1 MLKLVWLRIDCWK
14 DVYWLKLDV
23 FKGQNK
29 EELSMIEVAHAIL
42 EGKGDT
48 IAFADLTNEVQNYL
62 GKSDEEVRARLSQ
75 FYTDLNEDG
84 SFISLGENVWGLRSW
99 YPYESVDEEVNH
111 PEDEEDQPT
120 KKKRRKKVN
129 AFLADV
135 ADDDD
140 VIDYSDDD
148 PEDEDLDVEDEAELA
163 VTDDDS
169 SDDLTEYKA
178 DLQSIGDDDD
188 DEDDDALE
196 DGIEGQLS
204 EFSEDDD
211 EDEEDEDDDL

>member
-1 MLKLVWLRIDCWK
+1 M
-14 DVYWLKLDV
+14 KLDV

-135 ADDDD
+135 TDDDD

-148 PEDEDLDVEDEAELA
+148 PEDEDLDADDGVDLA
-163 VTDDDS
+163 ATDDVAG
-169 SDDLTEYKA
+169 DDLTEYKA
-178 DLQSIGDDDD
+178 DLQNIGDDDD

-204 EFSEDDD
+204 EFSDD
-211 EDEEDEDDDL
+211 EDEEDEDDEL

>member
-1 MLKLVWLRIDCWK
+1 M
-14 DVYWLKLDV
+14 YWLKLDV

-42 EGKGDT
+42 EEKGDT
-48 IAFADLTNEVQNYL
+48 IAFADLTNEIQNYL

-135 ADDDD
+135 TDDDD

-148 PEDEDLDVEDEAELA
+148 PEDEDLDADDDVNLA
-163 VTDDDS
+163 ATDDVAG
-169 SDDLTEYKA
+169 DDLTEYKA
-178 DLQSIGDDDD
+178 DLRNIGDDDD

-204 EFSEDDD
+204 EFSDDD
-211 EDEEDEDDDL
+211 EDDEDEDDEL

>member
-1 MLKLVWLRIDCWK
+1 M
-14 DVYWLKLDV
+14 KLDV

>member
-1 MLKLVWLRIDCWK
+1 M
-14 DVYWLKLDV
+14 KLDV

-42 EGKGDT
+42 EEKGDT
-48 IAFADLTNEVQNYL
+48 IAFADLTNEIQNYL

-135 ADDDD
+135 TDDDD

-148 PEDEDLDVEDEAELA
+148 PEDEDLDADDDVDLA
-163 VTDDDS
+163 ATDDVAG
-169 SDDLTEYKA
+169 DDLTEYKA
-178 DLQSIGDDDD
+178 DLRNIGDDDD

-204 EFSEDDD
+204 EFSDDD
-211 EDEEDEDDDL
+211 EDDEDEDDEL

>member
-1 MLKLVWLRIDCWK
+1 M
-14 DVYWLKLDV
+14 KLDV

-148 PEDEDLDVEDEAELA
+148 PEDEDLDVEDDAELV

-188 DEDDDALE
+188 DEDDALE

-204 EFSEDDD
+204 EFSEDD
-211 EDEEDEDDDL
+211 EDEDEDDDEDDEL

>member
-1 MLKLVWLRIDCWK
+1 M
-14 DVYWLKLDV
+14 KLDV

-42 EGKGDT
+42 EEKGDT
-48 IAFADLTNEVQNYL
+48 IAFADLTNEIQNYL

-135 ADDDD
+135 TDDDD

-148 PEDEDLDVEDEAELA
+148 PEDEDLDADDDVDLA
-163 VTDDDS
+163 ATDDVAG
-169 SDDLTEYKA
+169 DDLTEYKA
-178 DLQSIGDDDD
+178 DLQNIGDDDD

-204 EFSEDDD
+204 EFSDD
-211 EDEEDEDDDL
+211 EDEEDEEDEDDEL

>member
-1 MLKLVWLRIDCWK
+1 M
-14 DVYWLKLDV
+14 KLDV

-42 EGKGDT
+42 EEKGDT
-48 IAFADLTNEVQNYL
+48 IAFADLTNEIQNYL

-135 ADDDD
+135 TDDDD

-148 PEDEDLDVEDEAELA
+148 PEDEDLDADDDVDLA
-163 VTDDDS
+163 ATDDVAG
-169 SDDLTEYKA
+169 DDLTEYKA
-178 DLQSIGDDDD
+178 DLQNIGDDDD

-204 EFSEDDD
+204 EFSDD
-211 EDEEDEDDDL
+211 EDEEDEDDEL

>member
-1 MLKLVWLRIDCWK
+1 MKLN
-14 DVYWLKLDV
+14 V

-42 EGKGDT
+42 EEKGDT
-48 IAFADLTNEVQNYL
+48 IGFADLANEVQKYL

-111 PEDEEDQPT
+111 PEDEDDQPT
-120 KKKRRKKVN
+120 NKKKRRKKVN

-135 ADDDD
+135 TDDDD

-148 PEDEDLDVEDEAELA
+148 PEDDDLEASDDTELA
-163 VTDDDS
+163 DDES
-169 SDDLTEYKA
+169 GENLKEYQA
-178 DLQSIGDDDD
+178 DLQNIGDDDD
-188 DEDDDALE
+188 DEEVDALE

-204 EFSEDDD
+204 EFSDDDDDDDDEEDDD
-211 EDEEDEDDDL
+211 EDDL

>member
-1 MLKLVWLRIDCWK
+1 
-14 DVYWLKLDV
+14 LKLDV

>member
-1 MLKLVWLRIDCWK
+1 M
-14 DVYWLKLDV
+14 KLDV

-204 EFSEDDD
+204 EFSEDD

>member
-1 MLKLVWLRIDCWK
+1 
-14 DVYWLKLDV
+14 
-23 FKGQNK
+23 
-29 EELSMIEVAHAIL
+29 MIEVAHAIL

-148 PEDEDLDVEDEAELA
+148 PEDEDLDVEDEAEVA

-211 EDEEDEDDDL
+211 EDEEDEDDDLQSLL

>member
-1 MLKLVWLRIDCWK
+1 M
-14 DVYWLKLDV
+14 KLDV

-169 SDDLTEYKA
+169 SDDLIEYKA

-211 EDEEDEDDDL
+211 EDEEDDEDDDL

>member
-1 MLKLVWLRIDCWK
+1 
-14 DVYWLKLDV
+14 
-23 FKGQNK
+23 
-29 EELSMIEVAHAIL
+29 MIEVAHAIL

-204 EFSEDDD
+204 EFSEDD

>member
-1 MLKLVWLRIDCWK
+1 M
-14 DVYWLKLDV
+14 KLDV

-42 EGKGDT
+42 EEKGDT
-48 IAFADLTNEVQNYL
+48 IAFADLTNEIQNYL